1 MRISIKSLFL
11 LLILFSTSLN
21 AQEDSTSLKKNTLI
35 KDGWNFGLLPA
46 VSYNSDL
53 GFQYGG
59 LINLFHYG
67 DGSRYPNYD
76 HSFYIEASRY
86 TKGSG
91 LLRFAYDSDQLIRGV
106 RLSFDL
112 SYMPEQAI
120 DFFGFNGYD
129 AVYNADW
136 VEDGNPQYRSRM
148 FYKHK
153 RDMLRLHTDLS
164 GSLFDSPLQWAA
176 GFEFYNFEIG
186 SVDIDRLNKGQDEE
200 DQLPDVETVPGLF
213 ELYKQWNI
221 IPADEA
227 AGGRFFGLK
236 GGLIYDTRDFEPN
249 PTRGIWTALL
259 LYIAPRQLS
268 NLPEGFSR
276 ISLTHRQYFSLIPD
290 KLVFAGRLGWQTS
303 IGGRVPFYAQP
314 LMITTRLLGAYSE
327 GLGGQRSLRG
337 IMRNR
342 VVGDGIAYANIE
354 LRWKIIQ
361 RKLFN
366 QNFYLAINGFT
377 DVGQV
382 TGKIN
387 VAAFFEQQPEEFLD
401 YTVADFYKANA
412 EKPHWSVGMGLKLA
426 MNENFILSADYG
438 LALNDQDGKSGLYIG
453 LNYLF

>member
-1 MRISIKSLFL
+1 MQTLLKCLLVLFPL
-11 LLILFSTSLN
+11 SVSTLF
-21 AQEDSTSLKKNTLI
+21 AQDSTQSQQALI
-35 KDGWNFGLLPA
+35 KKGWNFGLLPA
-46 VSYNSDL
+46 VSYNTDL

-59 LINLFHYG
+59 LVNLFHYG

-76 HSFYIEASRY
+76 HSFYLEASRY

-91 LLRFAYDSDQLIRGV
+91 LLRFAYDSDQLIDNI

-120 DFFGFNGYD
+120 DFFGFNGYE

-136 VEDGNPQYRSRM
+136 ADDSKMAYRSRM

-153 RDMLRLHTDLS
+153 RNMLRLHTDFS
-164 GSLFDSPLQWAA
+164 SPLFNSPLQWAG
-176 GFEFYNFEIG
+176 GFEYYDINVG
-186 SVDIDRLNKGQDEE
+186 SVDIDRLNKGKDEN
-200 DQLPDVETVPGLF
+200 DQLPSLEDVPGLY
-213 ELYKQWNI
+213 ERYQQWDI
-221 IPADEA
+221 IAADEA
-227 AGGRFFGLK
+227 AGGRFFALK

-249 PTRGIWTALL
+249 PTEGIWTELL
-259 LYIAPRQLS
+259 LYVAPKGLS
-268 NLPEGFSR
+268 DLPEGFTRLS
-276 ISLTHRQYFSLIPD
+276 ITHRQYFTLIAN
-290 KLVFAGRLGWQTS
+290 KLVFAGRLSWQSS
-303 IGGRVPFYAQP
+303 IDGHVPFYVQP
-314 LMITTRLLGAYSE
+314 LMITTRLRGAYSE

-342 VVGDGIAYANIE
+342 VVGDAIAYANIE

-366 QNFYLAINGFT
+366 QNFYLAVNGFT

-382 TGKIN
+382 TGKI
-387 VAAFFEQQPEEFLD
+387 D
-401 YTVADFYKANA
+401 VADAFNQLNGELLFYDKANYYNEGA
-412 EKPHWSVGMGLKLA
+412 EKPHWSVGLGLKLA

-438 LALNDQDGKSGLYIG
+438 LALNKQDGHSGLYIG

>member
-1 MRISIKSLFL
+1 MSNFVKSLVLFL
-11 LLILFSTSLN
+11 LIFSGSLY
-21 AQEDSTSLKKNTLI
+21 AQDSTLLQDNNVVKK
-35 KDGWNFGLLPA
+35 GWNFGLLPA
-46 VSYNSDL
+46 VSYNTDL

-59 LINLFHYG
+59 LVNFFHYG

-91 LLRFAYDSDQLIRGV
+91 LLRFAYDSDQLIKGI

-120 DFFGFNGYD
+120 DFFGFNGYE
-129 AVYNADW
+129 AVYNSAWAD
-136 VEDGNPQYRSRM
+136 DNNPAYRSRM

-176 GFEFYNFEIG
+176 GFEFYDFLTG
-186 SVDIDRLNKGQDEE
+186 SVDIHRLNKGKDAD
-200 DQLPDVETVPGLF
+200 DQLPSVEDVPGLY
-213 ELYKQWNI
+213 ELYQQWDI

-227 AGGRFFGLK
+227 AGGRFFALK
-236 GGLIYDTRDFEPN
+236 GGLVYDTRDFEPN
-249 PTRGIWTALL
+249 PTHGIWTAFLV
-259 LYIAPRQLS
+259 YVAPRQLS
-268 NLPEGFSR
+268 NLQEGFSR
-276 ISLTHRQYFSLIPD
+276 ISLTHRQYFSLIPN
-290 KLVFAGRLGWQTS
+290 KLVFAGRLGWQSS

-314 LMITTRLLGAYSE
+314 LIITTRLLGAYSE
-327 GLGGQRSLRG
+327 GMGGQRSLRG

-342 VVGDGIAYANIE
+342 VVGDGMAYANIE

-366 QNFYLAINGFT
+366 QNFYLAVNGFT
-377 DVGQV
+377 DVGQL
-382 TGKIN
+382 TGKID
-387 VAAFFEQQPEEFLD
+387 VAALFERLPQN
-401 YTVADFYKANA
+401 YNMADFYKADS
-412 EKPHWSVGMGLKLA
+412 EKPHWSVGLGLKIA

-438 LALNDQDGKSGLYIG
+438 LALDEQDGKNGLYIG